1 MRKTVDLVVCKP
13 ALLREVNIR
22 ELAICD
28 DGGEVAEV
36 EGEYC
41 LENMSPMDDGDRQ
54 LDELEVR
61 WEEGGLRIVLSIEGS
76 RPVGEESASLLS
88 ARLAFRPEPEV
99 LRSV

>member
-36 EGEYC
+36 EGEDC
-41 LENMSPMDDGDRQ
+41 LENMSLMDSGDRQ

-61 WEEGGLRIVLSIEGS
+61 
-76 RPVGEESASLLS
+76 
-88 ARLAFRPEPEV
+88 
-99 LRSV
+99 